1 MTYAEYQQFV
11 ARQNGEYPAI
21 ETRAEAHE
29 QVDKALRYKQIL
41 EILTEP
47 MTAKEVAVEMHRRGF
62 IPTTER
68 NFSAPRL
75 TEMQKDGKV
84 EIIGKKK
91 CEYTGKNVSVYA
103 RRNANA

>member
-1 MTYAEYQQFV
+1 MTYQDYQNFV
-11 ARQNGEYPAI
+11 KRQYGEYPAI

-29 QVDKALRYKQIL
+29 SVDKALRYNQIL

-68 NFSAPRL
+68 NFSAPSDRDA
-75 TEMQKDGKV
+75 EGRQG
-84 EIIGKKK
+84 
-91 CEYTGKNVSVYA
+91 
-103 RRNANA
+103 